1 MDWKVEE
8 SKAYRANFFK
18 MVSVTSHKKRCW
30 GHYKIQH
37 LTRQNR
43 HKSVLPLKR
52 MKVQHKA
59 FSNECQQSPVGREEN
74 YSLLSQNTGHN
85 LEKSKC

>member
-1 MDWKVEE
+1 M
-8 SKAYRANFFK
+8 
-18 MVSVTSHKKRCW
+18 
-30 GHYKIQH
+30 
-37 LTRQNR
+37 
-43 HKSVLPLKR
+43 LPLKR

-85 LEKSKC
+85 LEKNKMLNVYKELYLEHNRYAQIFHQLVKLSLTSYFLIATLHVYKWK